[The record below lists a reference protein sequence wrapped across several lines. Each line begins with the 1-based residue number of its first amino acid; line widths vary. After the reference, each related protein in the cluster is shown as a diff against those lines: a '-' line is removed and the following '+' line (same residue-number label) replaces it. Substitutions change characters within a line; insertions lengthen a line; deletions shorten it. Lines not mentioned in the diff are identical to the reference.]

1 MATFEV
7 LRSLKDVTFYFFETG
22 KSDKTDA
29 SLANETNLTDSS
41 DKGRNTVTV
50 LPAKN
55 SRISTLK

>member
-29 SLANETNLTDSS
+29 SLAN
-41 DKGRNTVTV
+41 
-50 LPAKN
+50 
-55 SRISTLK
+55 